1 MIGRALRHLA
11 AGAGVLALAACAVG
25 PNFHRP
31 ALKGTEGYG
40 VTPAPAEAGP
50 DTQAV
55 ALGADLP
62 GQWWEMFH
70 VQALDDLMAKAIKAN
85 ADLDAARAALRA
97 AKAEVRAQQAG
108 FWPTA
113 DLSGQASRE
122 KDSAALSPTLN
133 VNTQTFQAPPLFSLY
148 TAQLAITYSPDVFGG
163 VRRSVENAKAQA
175 EQQRFELEASYLT
188 LTSNLA
194 NAVIQ
199 AASLKA
205 QLEADERLVAIARR
219 TLEVYRQEKA
229 LGQLAQSD
237 VEAEV
242 QLLAQAEGALA
253 PLRRQLA
260 QARDQIAALCG
271 ATPAELHAPDVTF
284 DAIATPAQLPLSLP
298 SKLVDQRPDIRAAEA
313 NLHAASAAVG
323 VAIAARLP
331 SITLGATGGGASPSI
346 GSVLSNGNSFWTLAG
361 GFAQPVFEGG
371 QLLAKQRAAEAA
383 YDQARAQYRST
394 VIDAFQNVADSLHAL
409 DADAQAL
416 AAAVRAD
423 ESAERALTIAQGQAR
438 LGQIAG
444 VQSLVAEQT
453 YLAARLARIQAR
465 TAQLQDTT
473 ALFQAVGGAWWN
485 RKDS

>member
-1 MIGRALRHLA
+1 M
-11 AGAGVLALAACAVG
+11 ALAACAVG

-31 ALKGTEGYG
+31 TLKGSEGYG
-40 VTPAPAEAGP
+40 VGPTSADSGAGP
-50 DTQAV
+50 DASPLAPAY
-55 ALGADLP
+55 ALGAELP

-70 VQALDDLMAKAIKAN
+70 AQALDELMAQALHNN

-97 AKAEVRAQQAG
+97 AHAQVRVQQAG
-108 FWPTA
+108 LLPTA

-133 VNTQTFQAPPLFSLY
+133 VNTGPNQPPPLFSLY
-148 TAQLAITYSPDVFGG
+148 TVQLAIAYSPDVFGG
-163 VRRSVENAKAQA
+163 VRRSVENARAQE

-194 NAVIQ
+194 NAVISASSLQ
-199 AASLKA
+199 A
-205 QLEADERLVAIARR
+205 QVQADERLVAIARQ
-219 TLEVYRQEKA
+219 TLEIYRQEKA
-229 LGQLAQSD
+229 LGQLAQGD

-242 QLLAQAEGALA
+242 QLLAQAQGALA

-271 ATPAELHAPDVTF
+271 LTPAELQTPAIDF
-284 DAIATPAQLPLSLP
+284 DALALPSPLPLSLP

-331 SITLGATGGGASPSI
+331 NITLGATGGGASTAI
-346 GSVLSNGNSFWTLAG
+346 GSVLTQGNNFWTLAG

-371 QLLAKQRAAEAA
+371 QLLAKQHAAQAA

-394 VIDAFQNVADSLHAL
+394 VIDAFQNVADALHAL

-416 AAAVRAD
+416 DAATRADAAAAH
-423 ESAERALTIAQGQAR
+423 AYQIAQGQQA
-438 LGQIAG
+438 LGQIPG
-444 VQSLVAEQT
+444 VQTLAAEQT
-453 YLAARLARIQAR
+453 YLTARLTRIQAR
-465 TAQLQDTT
+465 TAQLQDAA
-473 ALFQAVGGAWWN
+473 ALFQAAGGGWWN